1 MNKVP
6 KKDQHRYRRKP
17 KVRCVVYI
25 FLILL
30 IVVLRGLL
38 WGQAK

>member
-6 KKDQHRYRRKP
+6 KKDQHHYRRNL
-17 KVRCVVYI
+17 KVRCVAYI

-30 IVVLRGLL
+30 IV
-38 WGQAK
+38 